1 MTKSLPKNQQGIV
14 LIVAMVMLVVIS
26 ILGISSTRG
35 VAMGAKTAANT
46 HDRSIAFQA
55 AEAALRAGEQ
65 AVLTGVE
72 NNIYNVEQL
81 FDDPNFV
88 PTKSGKISIDPA
100 TIDLG
105 ELSGTPPA
113 YEIEYLGNGFL
124 CDVRPQPDGNVQT
137 CSGPAAAAD
146 PLRCACMRFR
156 VTATSNPGDER
167 ANVTLQSIFYSR

>member
-1 MTKSLPKNQQGIV
+1 MNALSNRQQGVV
-14 LIVAMVMLVVIS
+14 LIVAMAMLVVIS

-35 VAMGAKTAANT
+35 VAMSVKTAANT

-65 AVLTGVE
+65 AVLAGVLA
-72 NNIYNVEQL
+72 NTYDVEQQ

-88 PTKSGKISIDPA
+88 PVSSGMIAVDAAIN
-100 TIDLG
+100 LG
-105 ELSGTPPA
+105 DLSGNAPT